1 MVLLGVP
8 LNMRTHS
15 FHKYS
20 TQITYDQHS
29 LQVCKESCGG
39 HTMNNFLKYQLKG
52 VSPDELRLADI
63 IPTFKKEVNLKKGN
77 D

>member
-8 LNMRTHS
+8 LNMGTHS

-29 LQVCKESCGG
+29 LQVCKESCGD
-39 HTMNNFLKYQLKG
+39 HTLNNFLK
-52 VSPDELRLADI
+52 VSTERSFP
-63 IPTFKKEVNLKKGN
+63 
-77 D
+77 